1 MILTIAVN
9 VGQCRIPFKGRL
21 ILMASK
27 NDPGRGYHDIGGLE
41 SGPIELATTDMK
53 PWEKLST
60 AISNSLGKAG
70 RGFFVTDESRRA
82 REQMGDPPYSDLG
95 YFERATE
102 SMKIVLLEKGLLTE
116 QELETRMK
124 EIEQRMA
131 EART

>member
-1 MILTIAVN
+1 LTIAAN
-9 VGQCRIPFKGRL
+9 VGQWLIPFKGRF

-41 SGPIELATTDMK
+41 SGPIGLVTTDMK

>member
-1 MILTIAVN
+1 
-9 VGQCRIPFKGRL
+9 
-21 ILMASK
+21 MASK
-27 NDPGRGYHDIGGLE
+27 DDPGRGYHDIGGLNG
-41 SGPIELATTDMK
+41 GPIELATTDMK

-70 RGFFVTDESRRA
+70 RGVYVTDESRRA
-82 REQMGDPPYSDLG
+82 REQMGDPPYSDLA

-102 SMKIVLLEKGLLTE
+102 SMKIVLLEKGLFTE
-116 QELETRMK
+116 EELETRMK

>member
-1 MILTIAVN
+1 
-9 VGQCRIPFKGRL
+9 
-21 ILMASK
+21 MASK

-102 SMKIVLLEKGLLTE
+102 SMKIVLLEKGFLTE

-131 EART
+131 EAHR